1 MASSGAR
8 HAICYLLTC
17 RPYRPYDSSMS
28 YTLKTSQVA
37 KQLSVSER
45 TVRRWADKQIIKTKV
60 LPSGH
65 RRFDETEIN
74 KLKG

>member
-1 MASSGAR
+1 M
-8 HAICYLLTC
+8 HKLLRTGEVA
-17 RPYRPYDSSMS
+17 DL
-28 YTLKTSQVA
+28 LK
-37 KQLSVSER
+37 VSER
-45 TVRRWADKQIIKTKV
+45 TVRRWANKQIIKAKV